1 MTLGSFSH
9 CQEIPLHLLHTFN
22 RINKCIPPVGSINV
36 TRVGTFER
44 SSSQMLLGIYH
55 LLNNQSKPCELQISG
70 TMFNISVPG
79 CCSTKYHPNLLLE
92 ALSNTDLT

>member
-1 MTLGSFSH
+1 
-9 CQEIPLHLLHTFN
+9 
-22 RINKCIPPVGSINV
+22 
-36 TRVGTFER
+36 
-44 SSSQMLLGIYH
+44 MLLGIYH